1 MTDVIHLPNGHC
13 LSVEPVFGGLFFK
26 PSELNVHSAVFPKG
40 WTIILQS
47 EELVDAPN
55 SAEGTS
61 AQNADGKPTPKK
73 LHIHKFSKPTLQNDC
88 LFISSIS
95 FPSTDDFKA
104 PASPTRQIAMML
116 WATLYWYFHQ
126 TEPSPFVTTEASK
139 NTPDNGKP
147 KADWRIKIKR
157 EGVFRGRN
165 LLPKLERMGLIYSEN
180 SAVGASGDN
189 TEGWEEMFTSR
200 RAFWQLSPRL
210 FLFTLSPNA
219 NPLSIP
225 GSPYGSPVGSPSH
238 TQTKFE
244 HSGVDLHGFTPSPGP
259 QTLLGQHLLPHP
271 YASGSHLPTYY
282 PPPPL
287 QYINTNGVRH
297 PIRPKPPQQ
306 GETFYTRYI
315 SSLGE
320 QLSFRVASLSDRPVV
335 YNGLESSSSVGV
347 IPSPSPPHTLTP
359 APEGADT
366 RQMTDVQLIHK
377 WMNDPRVSKSW
388 GCDGPIEVQEKF
400 LRGNL
405 ESKHSFPVIGCWN
418 GRPFGYFE
426 LYWVK
431 EDLLGRILNAGE
443 AKDWDR
449 GVHVVVGEQ
458 EFRGAHR
465 LSRWISAFVHY
476 ALTADYRTECLVL
489 EPRIDNERYV
499 MISTRHNSAD
509 EKLTPCPD
517 SLGNSKIT
525 GLRGRSKS
533 YSRIRLRGTCAT
545 RERRLTAPHYDI
557 TTFFIYRHI
566 LNTNS
571 NQLFEISSPPMQLM
585 YFSEKRG
592 FWFAVLRHTETFG
605 AHLRQRPC
613 IPTTAFQVSWK

>member
-1 MTDVIHLPNGHC
+1 MTMLRAFGHGACYANIRRMADVIHLPNGHS

-55 SAEGTS
+55 SAESGGD
-61 AQNADGKPTPKK
+61 AQTVGDKSTPKK
-73 LHIHKFSKPTLQNDC
+73 HRIHKFTKPTLQNDC

-139 NTPDNGKP
+139 NTPDSGKP

-165 LLPKLERMGLIYSEN
+165 LLPKLERMGLIYSED

-189 TEGWEEMFTSR
+189 NEGWEDMFTSR

-244 HSGVDLHGFTPSPGP
+244 HSSLDLHGFTTSPGP
-259 QTLLGQHLLPHP
+259 QTLLGKPLLPDP

-315 SSLGE
+315 TSLGE
-320 QLSFRVASLSDRPVV
+320 QLSFRVASLSDKPVV

-347 IPSPSPPHTLTP
+347 ISSPSSTQTP
-359 APEGADT
+359 APEGTDT
-366 RQMTDVQLIHK
+366 RQMTDLQLIHK
-377 WMNDPRVSKSW
+377 WMNDPRVAKSW

-431 EDLLGRILNAGE
+431 EDLLGRLLSAGE

-489 EPRIDNERYV
+489 EPRIDNERF
-499 MISTRHNSAD
+499 IKQLEEN
-509 EKLTPCPD
+509 
-517 SLGNSKIT
+517 GF
-525 GLRGRSKS
+525 
-533 YSRIRLRGTCAT
+533 T
-545 RERRLTAPHYDI
+545 REKQVVFPHKTSWYLR
-557 TTFFIYRHI
+557 Y
-566 LNTNS
+566 
-571 NQLFEISSPPMQLM
+571 
-585 YFSEKRG
+585 KR
-592 FWFAVLRHTETFG
+592 ETFDG
-605 AHLRQRPC
+605 PAL
-613 IPTTAFQVSWK
+613 

>member
-1 MTDVIHLPNGHC
+1 
-13 LSVEPVFGGLFFK
+13 
-26 PSELNVHSAVFPKG
+26 
-40 WTIILQS
+40 
-47 EELVDAPN
+47 
-55 SAEGTS
+55 
-61 AQNADGKPTPKK
+61 
-73 LHIHKFSKPTLQNDC
+73 
-88 LFISSIS
+88 
-95 FPSTDDFKA
+95 
-104 PASPTRQIAMML
+104 MML

-219 NPLSIP
+219 APLSIP

-238 TQTKFE
+238 GQTKLE
-244 HSGVDLHGFTPSPGP
+244 QSSRDLHGFTTSPGP
-259 QTLLGQHLLPHP
+259 QTLMGKPLLPNP

-315 SSLGE
+315 HSLGE
-320 QLSFRVASLSDRPVV
+320 QLSFRVASLSDQPVV
-335 YNGLESSSSVGV
+335 YNSLESSSSVGV
-347 IPSPSPPHTLTP
+347 IRSPSSTQTA
-359 APEGADT
+359 APEGTDT

-388 GCDGPIEVQEKF
+388 GCDGPIEAQEKF

-426 LYWVK
+426 VYWVK
-431 EDLLGRILNAGE
+431 EDLLGRLLNAGE

-465 LSRWISAFVHY
+465 LSKWISAFVHY

-499 MISTRHNSAD
+499 MMAMHRNLVD
-509 EKLTPCPD
+509 EKLTLCLD
-517 SLGNSKIT
+517 SLSNSKT
-525 GLRGRSKS
+525 TVSRGRSKS
-533 YSRIRLRGTCAT
+533 YFRIRLHGTCAT
-545 RERRLTAPHYDI
+545 RERHSTAQHYDM
-557 TTFFIYRHI
+557 TTYLYIYRHI
-566 LNTNS
+566 LNTIS
-571 NQLFEISSPPMQLM
+571 NQLFSSSCPPLQLR
-585 YFSEKRG
+585 YFSVKYASSC
-592 FWFAVLRHTETFG
+592 AVLRRTETPG
-605 AHLRQRPC
+605 AHFRH
-613 IPTTAFQVSWK
+613 